1 MIFNYIRV
9 STIEQN
15 TERQLRDVVCDRV
28 YEEKISGKD
37 TNRPQLQAML
47 SNIRSGDIINI
58 HEMSRLARNTRDLL
72 NLVEEITSKGATI
85 IFHKENITFN
95 GNEKQDPYQKMMM
108 TMLGAV
114 AELER
119 SILLERQR
127 EGIALA
133 KLHNKYKGGK
143 NKLTTEQVAELN
155 TLRKQGMPIARI
167 AKQFKITRPT
177 VYSYLRMKKSKML
190 KEDLKS
196 LREQENAEIVQ
207 HLEAISEIIANK
219 CKRCD
224 SVLGCLGCVFSQ
236 GEMKSDIEH
245 ARKLIKK
252 II

>member
-1 MIFNYIRV
+1 MIFNYVRV

-15 TERQLRDVVCDRV
+15 TERQLRDVVCDRI

-72 NLVEEITSKGATI
+72 NLVEEITSKGATVV
-85 IFHKENITFN
+85 FHKENLIFK

-127 EGIALA
+127 EGIAVA
-133 KLHNKYKGGK
+133 KAKGKYKGGK
-143 NKLTTEQVAELN
+143 NKLTTEQVTELN
-155 TLRKQGMPIARI
+155 TFHNQGMPIARI

-177 VYSYLRMKKSKML
+177 VYSYLRNEEK
-190 KEDLKS
+190 
-196 LREQENAEIVQ
+196 
-207 HLEAISEIIANK
+207 
-219 CKRCD
+219 
-224 SVLGCLGCVFSQ
+224 
-236 GEMKSDIEH
+236 
-245 ARKLIKK
+245 
-252 II
+252 

>member
-9 STIEQN
+9 STTDQN
-15 TERQLRDVVCDRV
+15 TERQLKDVSCDRI

-72 NLVEEITSKGATI
+72 NLVEDITSKGATI

-127 EGIALA
+127 EGIAIA
-133 KLHNKYKGGK
+133 KAKGKYKGGK
-143 NKLTTEQVAELN
+143 NKLTEAQIAELN
-155 TLRKQGMPIARI
+155 DLHIQGLPISHI
-167 AKQFKITRPT
+167 AKHFKITRPT
-177 VYSYLRMKKSKML
+177 VYSYLKK
-190 KEDLKS
+190 D
-196 LREQENAEIVQ
+196 A
-207 HLEAISEIIANK
+207 
-219 CKRCD
+219 
-224 SVLGCLGCVFSQ
+224 
-236 GEMKSDIEH
+236 
-245 ARKLIKK
+245 
-252 II
+252 